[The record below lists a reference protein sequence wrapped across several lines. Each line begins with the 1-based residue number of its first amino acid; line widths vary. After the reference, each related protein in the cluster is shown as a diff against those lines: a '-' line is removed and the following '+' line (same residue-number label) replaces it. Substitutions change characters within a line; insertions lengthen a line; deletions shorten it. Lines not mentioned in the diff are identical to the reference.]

1 MSLQGKHAVVTG
13 AGRGIGA
20 AIAEVLLAQG
30 CQVTALGRDLDALKA
45 RWSGRESARIG
56 QCDVT
61 DEAAIDAAFA
71 AAAEAF
77 GPVDILVNNAGVE
90 HSAPFHRTTAEDYR
104 RLFEVNVVG
113 AALCCRRALEGMKG
127 RDYGRIVNVASIAG
141 LKGYAYTAAYTA
153 SKHALVGLTRALADE
168 LKATNVTVN
177 AVCPGFT
184 DTDMVARSVG
194 NITAKTGRSA
204 DEALKDLV
212 RANPQGRLIAPE
224 EVAAAVAWLCS
235 PEARSVTGHAIA
247 IDGGETA

>member
-1 MSLQGKHAVVTG
+1 MSLHGKHAVVTG

-20 AIAEVLLAQG
+20 AVAEALLAKG
-30 CQVTALGRDLDALKA
+30 AQVSALGRDLDALRA
-45 RWSGRESARIG
+45 RWDRENARIG
-56 QCDVT
+56 RCDVS
-61 DEAAIDAAFA
+61 DESQIDAAFA

-77 GPVDILVNNAGVE
+77 GPVDILVNNAGIE

-168 LKATNVTVN
+168 LKATQITVN

-184 DTDMVARSVG
+184 DTDMVARSVD
-194 NITAKTGRSA
+194 NIVGKTGRSA

-224 EVAAAVAWLCS
+224 EVAAAVVWLCS
-235 PEARSVTGHAIA
+235 PEARAVTGHAIP

>member
-1 MSLQGKHAVVTG
+1 MRLEGRHAVVTG

-20 AIAEVLLAQG
+20 AIADALLAEG
-30 CQVTALGRDLDALKA
+30 ARVTALGRDLDALKS
-45 RWSGRESARIG
+45 RFEG
-56 QCDVT
+56 QGNVRTDRCDVT
-61 DEAAIDAAFA
+61 DEVQIDAAFA
-71 AAAEAF
+71 VAAETF
-77 GPVDILVNNAGVE
+77 GRVDILVNNAGME

-104 RLFEVNVVG
+104 RMFEVNVVG
-113 AALCCRRALEGMKG
+113 AALCCRRALDAMKG

-168 LKATNVTVN
+168 LKATPVTVN

-194 NITAKTGRSA
+194 NIVGKTGRTSE
-204 DEALKDLV
+204 EALKELV

-224 EVAAAVAWLCS
+224 EVAAAVVWLCS
-235 PEARSVTGHAIA
+235 PQAASVTGHAIP